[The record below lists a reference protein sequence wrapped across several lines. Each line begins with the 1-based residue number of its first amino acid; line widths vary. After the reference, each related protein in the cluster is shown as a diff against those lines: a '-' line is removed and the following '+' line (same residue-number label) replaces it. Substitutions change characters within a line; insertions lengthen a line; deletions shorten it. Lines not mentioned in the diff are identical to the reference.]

1 MLPSFFTFH
10 FSFFIAAG
18 TAALH
23 IPARAFKRKLDI
35 SHGFFYSKDDF
46 CVDV

>member
-1 MLPSFFTFH
+1 MLPLFFTFH

-23 IPARAFKRKLDI
+23 IPARAFQRKLDL
-35 SHGFFYSKDDF
+35 SHRFFSYQYDF
-46 CVDV
+46 YVDV